1 MPATATGRG
10 AQVVIDPGS
19 DTEKAIR
26 GSYATTLEANA
37 AKVAADVAAGTVSDG
52 NRPDGTTPTTMATD
66 YAVQPMTT
74 AAPIAATTLTTSGNT
89 TIGGTLTVTGDARFN
104 GKIGFNNTAP
114 IAKPTVS
121 GAKGSNAALGSLLTA
136 LAAYG
141 LVIDTTG
148 A

>member
-26 GSYATTLEANA
+26 GAYATTLEANTL
-37 AKVAADVAAGTVSDG
+37 KVAADVAAGLVSDG
-52 NRPDGTTPTTMATD
+52 YRPDGTTPTTMATD
-66 YAVQPMTT
+66 YSVVPMTV
-74 AAPIAATTLTTSGNT
+74 AAAVTATTLAASGNA

-114 IAKPTVS
+114 ITKPTVS
-121 GAKGSNAALGSLLTA
+121 GAKGSNAALASLLTS
-136 LAAYG
+136 LVAYG
-141 LVIDTTG
+141 LITDTTG